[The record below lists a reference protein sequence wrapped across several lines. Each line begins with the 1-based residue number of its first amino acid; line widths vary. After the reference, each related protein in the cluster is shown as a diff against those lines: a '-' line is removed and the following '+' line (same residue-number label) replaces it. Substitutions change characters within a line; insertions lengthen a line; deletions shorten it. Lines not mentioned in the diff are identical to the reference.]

1 MNSLNIPNTISFLR
15 LLLIP
20 VFLWTSFNSQLV
32 LSCLII
38 FIASFTDWLDG
49 YAARKLNQFTRLGQL
64 LDPISDRLYILA
76 LITVIYFLELA
87 HWTVLALIL
96 IREFILFVLIL
107 YLKYRGITG
116 LPVHYL
122 GKMGAFC
129 LLIGLPGLIF
139 SEAFP
144 TQEFIWFT
152 IGWSFLLWG
161 LFLYLFSGLKYF
173 QHASQVLSDRG

>member
-1 MNSLNIPNTISFLR
+1 MLNVPNSISLIR

-20 VFLWTSFNSQLV
+20 VFLWTSFNDQLT

-49 YAARKLNQFTRLGQL
+49 FAARKLNQFTRLGQL
-64 LDPISDRLYILA
+64 LDPISDRLYIIALLIVVYFFNLA
-76 LITVIYFLELA
+76 NVYILGFI
-87 HWTVLALIL
+87 VLRELIL
-96 IREFILFVLIL
+96 SVLMV
-107 YLKYRGITG
+107 YLKTRGLTG

-139 SEAFP
+139 AKAFP
-144 TQEFIWFT
+144 DQSYLWFT
-152 IGWSFLLWG
+152 IGWSFLIWG
-161 LFLYLFSGLKYF
+161 LFLYVFSGYKYF
-173 QHASQVLSDRG
+173 VHARLVLSKYV

>member
-1 MNSLNIPNTISFLR
+1 MLNIPNTISFAR

-20 VFLWTSFNSQLV
+20 VFIWFSLTDKLALACV
-32 LSCLII
+32 TI
-38 FIASFTDWLDG
+38 FVASFTDWLDG

-76 LITVIYFLELA
+76 LLFVIYDLEIA
-87 HWTVLALIL
+87 PVIIL
-96 IREFILFVLIL
+96 VFILLREVVLTIL
-107 YLKYRGITG
+107 MIYLKLRGITG

-139 SEAFP
+139 AKAFSE
-144 TQEFIWFT
+144 TSYIWLT
-152 IGWSFLLWG
+152 IGWSFLIWG
-161 LFLYLFSGLKYF
+161 IFLYAFSAFKYF
-173 QHASQVLSDRG
+173 EHAKVVISKYV

>member
-1 MNSLNIPNTISFLR
+1 MLNVPNSISLIR

-20 VFLWTSFNSQLV
+20 VFLWTSFNDLLT

-49 YAARKLNQFTRLGQL
+49 FAARKLNQFTRLGQL
-64 LDPISDRLYILA
+64 LDPISDRLYIIALLIVVYFFNLA
-76 LITVIYFLELA
+76 NVYILGFI
-87 HWTVLALIL
+87 VLRELIL
-96 IREFILFVLIL
+96 SVLMV
-107 YLKYRGITG
+107 YLKTRGLTG

-139 SEAFP
+139 AKAFP
-144 TQEFIWFT
+144 DQSYIWFT
-152 IGWSFLLWG
+152 IGWSFLIWG
-161 LFLYLFSGLKYF
+161 LFLYAFSGYKYF
-173 QHASQVLSDRG
+173 VHARLVLSKYV

>member
-1 MNSLNIPNTISFLR
+1 MLNVPNSISLIR

-20 VFLWTSFNSQLV
+20 VFLWTSFNDRLS

-49 YAARKLNQFTRLGQL
+49 FAARKLNQFTRLGQL
-64 LDPISDRLYILA
+64 LDPISDRLYIIALLIVVYFFNLA
-76 LITVIYFLELA
+76 NVYILGFI
-87 HWTVLALIL
+87 VLRELIL
-96 IREFILFVLIL
+96 SVLMV
-107 YLKYRGITG
+107 YLKTRGLTG

-139 SEAFP
+139 AKAFP
-144 TQEFIWFT
+144 DQSYLWFT
-152 IGWSFLLWG
+152 IGWSFLIWG
-161 LFLYLFSGLKYF
+161 LFLYAFSGYKYF
-173 QHASQVLSDRG
+173 VHARLVLSKYV

>member
-1 MNSLNIPNTISFLR
+1 MPNIPNSISFFR

-20 VFLWTSFNSQLV
+20 VFVWLSLTDNLV
-32 LSCLII
+32 LACATI

-49 YAARKLNQFTRLGQL
+49 FAARKLNQFTRLGQL

-76 LITVIYFLELA
+76 LLFVIYNLSLA
-87 HWTVLALIL
+87 PSIIL
-96 IREFILFVLIL
+96 FFILSREFILTVLMI
-107 YLKYRGITG
+107 YLKTRGITG

-139 SEAFP
+139 AKAFP
-144 TQEFIWFT
+144 ETDFIWLT

-161 LFLYLFSGLKYF
+161 LFLYAFSAYKYF
-173 QHASQVLSDRG
+173 EHAKVVLSKYV

>member
-1 MNSLNIPNTISFLR
+1 MLNVPNSISLIR

-20 VFLWTSFNSQLV
+20 VFLWTSFNDLLT

-49 YAARKLNQFTRLGQL
+49 FAARKLNQFTRLGQL
-64 LDPISDRLYILA
+64 LDPISDRLYIIALLIVVYFFNLA
-76 LITVIYFLELA
+76 NVYILGFI
-87 HWTVLALIL
+87 VLRELIL
-96 IREFILFVLIL
+96 SVLMV
-107 YLKYRGITG
+107 YLKTRGLTG

-139 SEAFP
+139 AKAFP
-144 TQEFIWFT
+144 DQSYLWFT
-152 IGWSFLLWG
+152 IGWSFLIWG
-161 LFLYLFSGLKYF
+161 LFLYAFSGYKYF
-173 QHASQVLSDRG
+173 VHARLVLSKYV

>member
-1 MNSLNIPNTISFLR
+1 MMNIPNSISFVR

-20 VFLWTSFNSQLV
+20 VFVWLALTNNLALACV
-32 LSCLII
+32 TI
-38 FIASFTDWLDG
+38 FVASFTDWLDG

-76 LITVIYFLELA
+76 LLFVIYYLELA
-87 HWTVLALIL
+87 PIIIL
-96 IREFILFVLIL
+96 VFILLREFILTGLMI
-107 YLKYRGITG
+107 YLKTRGITG

-139 SEAFP
+139 AEAFKE
-144 TQEFIWFT
+144 TAFIWLT
-152 IGWSFLLWG
+152 IGWSFLIWG
-161 LFLYLFSGLKYF
+161 LFLYAFSAYKYF
-173 QHASQVLSDRG
+173 EHAKVVLSKYV

>member
-1 MNSLNIPNTISFLR
+1 MFNIPNSISFAR

-20 VFLWTSFNSQLV
+20 VFIW
-32 LSCLII
+32 LSLTNNLALACVTI
-38 FIASFTDWLDG
+38 FVASFTDWLDG

-76 LITVIYFLELA
+76 LLFVIYHLELA
-87 HWTVLALIL
+87 PIIILVFILLRELIL
-96 IREFILFVLIL
+96 TLLMI
-107 YLKYRGITG
+107 YLKTRGITG

-139 SEAFP
+139 AEAF
-144 TQEFIWFT
+144 TETASIWLT
-152 IGWSFLLWG
+152 IGWSFLIWG
-161 LFLYLFSGLKYF
+161 LFLYAFSAYRYF
-173 QHASQVLSDRG
+173 EHAKVVLSKYV

>member
-1 MNSLNIPNTISFLR
+1 MLNVPNSISLIR

-20 VFLWTSFNSQLV
+20 VFLWTSFNDLLT

-49 YAARKLNQFTRLGQL
+49 FAARKLNQFTRLGQL
-64 LDPISDRLYILA
+64 LDPISDRLYIIA
-76 LITVIYFLELA
+76 LLIVIYFFNLA
-87 HWTVLALIL
+87 NVYILGFIVLRELIL
-96 IREFILFVLIL
+96 SVLMV
-107 YLKYRGITG
+107 YLKTRGLTG

-139 SEAFP
+139 AKAFP
-144 TQEFIWFT
+144 DQSYIWFT
-152 IGWSFLLWG
+152 IGWSFLIWG
-161 LFLYLFSGLKYF
+161 LFLYAFSGYKYF
-173 QHASQVLSDRG
+173 VHARLVLSKYV